1 MCIRSLGTE
10 EERLKLPITMFVS
23 WFYFFPLEFKAV
35 EPEFY
40 RKFMCACAII
50 FMEILGNS
58 AFEFRYSFYWVF

>member
-1 MCIRSLGTE
+1 MCIWSLGTG
-10 EERLKLPITMFVS
+10 EERLKLPITHVCELVLL
-23 WFYFFPLEFKAV
+23 FPLEFKAV

-58 AFEFRYSFYWVF
+58 AFEFRYSFYWIF